1 MFLNGIALKL
11 LFSKEQMRCNQ
22 VANCGFIGLLDRE
35 AEYANS
41 SPVIKKQFRKST
53 PEQDI
58 NS

>member
-1 MFLNGIALKL
+1 MELPLSFF
-11 LFSKEQMRCNQ
+11 FSKEQMRCNQ
-22 VANCGFIGLLDRE
+22 VANCGFIGVLDRE

-53 PEQDI
+53 PQQDI